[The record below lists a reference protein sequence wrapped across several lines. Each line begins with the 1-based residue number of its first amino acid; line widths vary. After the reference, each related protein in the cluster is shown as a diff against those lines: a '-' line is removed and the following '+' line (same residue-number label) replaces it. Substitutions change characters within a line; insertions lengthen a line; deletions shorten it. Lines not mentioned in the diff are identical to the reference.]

1 MGQSNY
7 HERAEDIDR
16 PDEPTVEQD
25 EHDPFSFESMC
36 RVVGQADRL
45 LRLQNRMLERSAAL
59 AEAVDADGELTP
71 ADAEWLQC
79 SAEEQGEDR

>member
-25 EHDPFSFESMC
+25 EHDPFSFASMC
-36 RVVGQADRL
+36 RVARQSG
-45 LRLQNRMLERSAAL
+45 RLQALRAMLLAASVEKAERAAREE
-59 AEAVDADGELTP
+59 AEDGCGT
-71 ADAEWLQC
+71 
-79 SAEEQGEDR
+79 